1 MLYSILIYGS
11 DAAVTGLSREEDAAM
26 IASHMLVQQ
35 KLMAQRQLGPVV
47 RLMPSTAAL
56 TVRKGSEPLVIDGPF
71 AETKEQLLGL
81 YVLDCAT
88 PEGAVEAA
96 RLIETCCN
104 STALEIRPVSWFTPG
119 AVAQED

>member
-11 DAAVTGLSREEDAAM
+11 DAAVTGLSKEEDAAM
-26 IASHMLVQQ
+26 IASHVSVQQ
-35 KLMAQRQLGPVV
+35 KLIAERKLGPVV

-56 TVRKGSEPLVIDGPF
+56 TVRKGGEPLVIDGPY

-88 PEGAVEAA
+88 PEEAIEAA
-96 RLIETCCN
+96 RLIDTCCN
-104 STALEIRPVSWFTPG
+104 SMALEIRPVSWFAPG
-119 AVAQED
+119 GQMN